1 MPFSRLRTLTGSLSL
16 SGYFGYSLLPKIPI
30 FFFLSGKELIIYHLL
45 CEAVQDSFGWGYS
58 LFCCCC
64 SVAKSVWLC
73 NPMDC
78 SMSGFPV
85 LHYLPEFPQIHVH
98 WVGDGNHL
106 ILILSLCA
114 SSPAFHLPS
123 IRVLSN
129 ELALHIGGQNIGA
142 SASATVFQ
150 WIFRIDFL

>member
-1 MPFSRLRTLTGSLSL
+1 MTFSRLRTLTGSLSL
-16 SGYFGYSLLPKIPI
+16 IEYFGFHSFSLKYPSSFSFLEKNWSFITSSVKLSKIPLGGVTA
-30 FFFLSGKELIIYHLL
+30 FFAV
-45 CEAVQDSFGWGYS
+45 AVQS
-58 LFCCCC
+58 LNH
-64 SVAKSVWLC
+64 VWLC

-98 WVGDGNHL
+98 WVSDGNHL

-114 SSPAFHLPS
+114 SPPAFHLPS
-123 IRVLSN
+123 IRVFSN

-142 SASATVFQ
+142 SALATILQ
-150 WIFRIDFL
+150 MII